1 MCVAVYS
8 SYGVAQMSKESEDV
22 AAMYGA
28 ITAII
33 GYVITF
39 IVKYSA
45 SRQYVA
51 TIPDSIPSA
60 PTAWQVVGWIYLR
73 MHTVETRAT
82 VTGSDQSPPTIPI
95 DITASGSILWDSW
108 LLIIPP
114 LLLVIAGYALARD
127 QDAIDV
133 TQGPRKGATLVVGY
147 LPIMALGAFFTQWD
161 IPLGV
166 RFGPDLSDAVL
177 IAGIA
182 YPTIAG
188 AIGGLLYSLQTS
200 IFTRDTAQRPH
211 TSNID
216 ASANDS
222 KHTQQSQSPAHTQRP
237 AGTSQPHHSK
247 TPDQRRP
254 PEESPHKQQRDDDSE
269 V

>member
-1 MCVAVYS
+1 
-8 SYGVAQMSKESEDV
+8 MSKESEDV
-22 AAMYGA
+22 AATYGA

-82 VTGSDQSPPTIPI
+82 VSGSEQSPPTIPI
-95 DITASGSILWDSW
+95 NITASGSILWESW
-108 LLIIPP
+108 LLLIPP

-127 QDAIDV
+127 QNATNA

-182 YPTIAG
+182 YPAIAG
-188 AIGGLLYSLQTS
+188 AIGGLLYSLQTA
-200 IFTRDTAQRPH
+200 IFTRDTAHRPH
-211 TSNID
+211 ASSID
-216 ASANDS
+216 ASANDP
-222 KHTQQSQSPAHTQRP
+222 KHTQQQQAPAHTQRS
-237 AGTSQPHHSK
+237 GETTHPHHSN

-254 PEESPHKQQRDDDSE
+254 PEESPHRQKRDDDSG